1 MKTLKILIP
10 ILICTLI
17 FTSCSNDD
25 DSGSITEPLTQ
36 REILMTIY
44 NANPGVLSWDVE
56 NPDIN
61 TWAGVTTDAS
71 GNVTVLNLG
80 NYSSRDIRLIG
91 LDEPVFI
98 VGEKLTSVP
107 NEIWMLE
114 SLIVLDLAYNTLDEI
129 PEEIGQLTNL
139 IALILYENPLTNG
152 IPQAVLNLGSDIV
165 KLEEIPILIEII
177 E

>member
-17 FTSCSNDD
+17 FTGCHNDD

-44 NANPGVLSWDVE
+44 NANPGVLNWDVE

-71 GNVTVLNLG
+71 GNVTILDLG

-91 LDEPVFI
+91 LDEPAFI
-98 VGEKLTSVP
+98 VGKKLTSVP

-114 SLIVLDLAYNTLDEI
+114 SLIVLDLAYNTLEEI

-165 KLEEIPILIEII
+165 KLEETDIFIEII